1 MPPAPLPAAAIDANQ
16 ELIDV
21 PLLAPESRPG
31 RYQFTDFNPVEGGER
46 WQPSFT
52 FDVPETWGSGIYA
65 MKCEAS
71 DGAVH
76 YVPFVVN
83 PPAGRPA
90 KLALLANINTWTAYN
105 YWGGYSRYG
114 LGGTGPAQFS
124 VKRPNFILF
133 GANTYNT
140 DQYNCRHLIRG
151 ELWLLNWL
159 LENGYEV
166 DVWTDLDFHNGINRL
181 QDYSAIILSA
191 HPEYWSVKMMD
202 SLKAYLD
209 GGGHLIN
216 LGANGVYDAV
226 DISDD
231 FSRITVYGAYGTGRT
246 NLFRQIGQ
254 PESVVLGIAFPWKG
268 DDVGNCPSRPVPY
281 TPVDLGHPF
290 MAGIA
295 AGDGISAQGWS
306 YPTDGPPGPAC
317 AAGWEADVIDEWSP
331 PDLRILAS
339 ATLYNPQG
347 LELDVHL
354 VTYDHP
360 GGGWVFSGGSM
371 AFTGSVPV
379 DPKTQRIV
387 RNILDAALAG

>member
-83 PPAGRPA
+83 PPPGSAA

-231 FSRITVYGAYGTGRT
+231 FSRTHGLRRLRHRAH
-246 NLFRQIGQ
+246 Q
-254 PESVVLGIAFPWKG
+254 SVSPDWTARERRPG
-268 DDVGNCPSRPVPY
+268 DRLPLERRRCRELSQSPRALYSSGFGSSVHG
-281 TPVDLGHPF
+281 
-290 MAGIA
+290 
-295 AGDGISAQGWS
+295 GDRRRRR
-306 YPTDGPPGPAC
+306 D
-317 AAGWEADVIDEWSP
+317 
-331 PDLRILAS
+331 
-339 ATLYNPQG
+339 
-347 LELDVHL
+347 
-354 VTYDHP
+354 
-360 GGGWVFSGGSM
+360 
-371 AFTGSVPV
+371 
-379 DPKTQRIV
+379 
-387 RNILDAALAG
+387 